1 MSERKPTPL
10 RTFFR
15 VRWTAFRIRL
25 LEKQLD
31 ILKRRQRADAERYF
45 CSLRPAKLTPRE
57 EANAIAANKP
67 HEHFQPPD
75 GFGPKDFLALPES
88 QKEQILAC
96 IECRCRVNDRIA
108 EAVRFA
114 VEIVP
119 ELRPGLE
126 AFERARAEAE
136 RTHPLRREEKAW
148 RDAEKDIPT

>member
-10 RTFFR
+10 RTFLR
-15 VRWTAFRIRL
+15 VHWTAFRIRL
-25 LEKQLD
+25 LEARLD
-31 ILKRRQRADAERYF
+31 ILKRRQGADTERAFR
-45 CSLRPAKLTPRE
+45 SMGPMKLTPRE
-57 EANAIAANKP
+57 EANLIAADKP

-108 EAVRFA
+108 ESVRFA

-126 AFERARAEAE
+126 AFERVRAEAE

-148 RDAEKDIPT
+148 RDADKDTPQ